1 MSFIQNFYTSRD
13 NNTDGNTYVGQEGRL
28 WYNPNTNSIYVNTAN
43 IAGGT
48 PVDLATGAN
57 IVANNITTNTLT
69 STSGTIALTGNIT
82 ITGNISAASTNKI
95 GGVAPGPG
103 VNISNIGI
111 LTIDS
116 ANLPISFGN
125 FYANNNILSIV
136 NVDEDMILATQGN
149 ATIKLVGNV
158 EFVQTDGPP
167 GTGNIF
173 INATND
179 GFMTIYSPTIPA
191 NAAGAL
197 NVVGSSDGA
206 YQPVTQAGG
215 MIHIT
220 GNDNTASR
228 FTNDGF
234 GANGIPTLISR
245 RARGTATSPATVQ
258 SGDVLSRYS
267 YAGWTGSFYGP
278 SITSP
283 LPTSIDVVALDN
295 FTTTAAGTEMRFYN
309 APAAG
314 NTRTLSATIA
324 SNGISTG
331 NVVATGTFHY
341 NIASN
346 NATVTQLTSKSTA
359 VTADGRS
366 GQITTNNASLAQG
379 TSVTF
384 TVNNTYVSATDV
396 IILSV
401 QSGATANSYTVD
413 VSAVNSGSFNIQVR
427 NFTNGSL
434 SEAIVIN
441 FAVIKVS

>member
-1 MSFIQNFYTSRD
+1 MASLQNFYTSRD
-13 NNTDGNTYVGQEGRL
+13 NNANADSYVGQLDRL
-28 WYNPNTNSIYVNTAN
+28 WYNPNLNSIYVSDGSTP
-43 IAGGT
+43 GGI
-48 PVDLATGAN
+48 PVGLATAAN
-57 IVANNITTNTLT
+57 AIFTNITVNGSVL
-69 STSGTIALTGNIT
+69 GDLE
-82 ITGNISAASTNKI
+82 ITGNISAATDVKI
-95 GGVAPGPG
+95 GGVKAGPG
-103 VNISNIGI
+103 ANISNDGT
-111 LTIDS
+111 LTIDT
-116 ANLPISFGN
+116 ANLPLSFGN
-125 FYANNNILSIV
+125 FTASNNILSIV
-136 NVDEDMILATQGN
+136 NVDEDMILATQGD

-179 GFMTIYSPTIPA
+179 GFMTIYAPTIPA

-197 NVVGSSDGA
+197 NVVGSSDGN

-234 GANGIPTLISR
+234 GANGIPTLVSR

-278 SITSP
+278 STTSP

-295 FTTTAAGTEMRFYN
+295 FTTTAVGSEFRFYN

-331 NVVATGTFHY
+331 NVVATGTFRY
-341 NIASN
+341 DIASN
-346 NATVTQLTSKSTA
+346 NATVTQLISKSTA
-359 VTADGRS
+359 VTADGRT
-366 GQITTNNASLAQG
+366 GQITTNNASLSQG
-379 TSVTF
+379 TAVTF

-396 IILSV
+396 IVLSV
-401 QSGATANSYTVD
+401 QSGATANTYNFTVT
-413 VSAVNSGSFNIQVR
+413 AVDNGSFNIQIR
-427 NFTNGSL
+427 NFSNS
-434 SEAIVIN
+434 SQSDAIVIN